1 MRTHGYRLR
10 HCDSVAALPTGG
22 RVGAGLDV
30 CVESSQCDPW
40 TRRFLGPD
48 MTCCELRGD
57 DADIGRLLGA
67 LVDRDQAPGHPW
79 VAHVAG
85 PSDEIAAEVGVAVG
99 AYAAAGTAVAM
110 RSPAGPPVHATFA
123 LRPDDPAVRVL
134 VEGRAVR
141 HRTMAL
147 LRVAEAHV
155 VATVQALEEGR
166 DADAVGCADLLIVH
180 RPGVGRSTIAVRAP
194 AQSPAGATG
203 PTVEVSGRVVAT
215 APDLIG
221 VGRHEAAGGRTM
233 APHTAALVIGA
244 TAALTVAA
252 SLLLGAARLAP
263 GSVESLNTRQTAAAA
278 AAALPP
284 PTGAALAAGPL
295 GPERAGRLP
304 TAPTAPTFRNAA
316 AVAVDAVRGDIV
328 LFGGRETGGAAAGD
342 TWTFDGVRW
351 TSREVAPAPPAR
363 WGAVA
368 AWDPSSGRVILF
380 GGISASGW
388 ALDDTWAWDGGSWR
402 AITTP
407 TQPPRGV
414 AAGAAY
420 SSALGGVVLVSAPQ
434 ADGATQTWT
443 WSGGAW
449 VRRATQDHAVVRG
462 PAVLADDPVQHRQ
475 VLVDVSTNST
485 WTFDGARWFRRPSGA
500 LSLDPRAATRMVYD
514 RFSQE
519 LILVQSARSTTA
531 GVTWTYD
538 GASWKR
544 RLTPAALQLVG
555 ALATDRA
562 ARPIALAGAE
572 PSALLSDHWRWQDDH
587 WQR

>member
-1 MRTHGYRLR
+1 MT
-10 HCDSVAALPTGG
+10 ALPTGG

-30 CVESSQCDPW
+30 CVESRQCDPW
-40 TRRFLGPD
+40 TRRFLGPE

-99 AYAAAGTAVAM
+99 AFATAATAVAM
-110 RSPAGPPVHATFA
+110 RSPAGPPMHVTFA

-141 HRTMAL
+141 HRTLAL

-155 VATVQALEEGR
+155 VNTLQALEEGR
-166 DADAVGCADLLIVH
+166 DADAVGHADLLIVH
-180 RPGVGRSTIAVRAP
+180 RPGVSRSTIAVR
-194 AQSPAGATG
+194 SPPPFPPGFAG
-203 PTVEVSGRVVAT
+203 PTVEVPGRVVAT
-215 APDLIG
+215 AADLSG
-221 VGRHEAAGGRTM
+221 AERHEAAEGRTM
-233 APHTAALVIGA
+233 TARTAALVIGA
-244 TAALTVAA
+244 TAAVTVAA
-252 SLLLGAARLAP
+252 SLLLGAARLTP
-263 GSVESLNTRQTAAAA
+263 GSVESLDTRGAAAA
-278 AAALPP
+278 VTTAPP
-284 PTGAALAAGPL
+284 SPVGAALAAEPL
-295 GPERAGRLP
+295 RPERAGRLP
-304 TAPTAPTFRNAA
+304 TTAPAAPSFHDAA
-316 AVAVDAVRGDIV
+316 AVAVDAGRGDIV
-328 LFGGRETGGAAAGD
+328 LFGGRAAGGAAAGD

-351 TSREVAPAPPAR
+351 TARDVTPAPSPR
-363 WGAVA
+363 WGAAA
-368 AWDPSSGRVILF
+368 AWDPISGRVVLF

-388 ALDDTWAWDGGSWR
+388 ALDDTWLWDGASWR

-420 SSALGGVVLVSAPQ
+420 SSALGEVVLVSAPQ
-434 ADGATQTWT
+434 SDGATQTWA

-449 VRRATQDHAVVRG
+449 ARRATQDHPVVRG
-462 PAVLADDPVQHRQ
+462 PAVLADDPVQHLQ
-475 VLVDVSTNST
+475 VLVDAGTNTT
-485 WTFDGARWFRRPSGA
+485 WTFDGARWSRRPAGA
-500 LSLDPRAATRMVYD
+500 LSLDPRAAARMVYD
-514 RFSQE
+514 QLSHG
-519 LILVQSARSTTA
+519 LILVQSSRSATA

-555 ALATDRA
+555 ALATDRT
-562 ARPIALAGAE
+562 ARPIALTGAE
-572 PSALLSDHWRWQDDH
+572 PSALLSDLWRWQDAH